1 MTPNNA
7 AMNLARKLTIA
18 LVASTL
24 LAAGGCSRAKDDATR
39 AVSTAEASLAA
50 VRDDAARY
58 MPNELQ
64 SVDSSVTALKESMA
78 KGDYKVVVANAPS
91 VNSSIESL
99 KSGVAA
105 KKEENTAAGAE
116 WNTYA
121 TDVPQMVTALQSRI
135 DTLGKSKH
143 MPKNLD
149 STAFGTVK
157 TDLETLKVDWAA
169 ASAAHDS
176 GNNIEALTKARA
188 AKATGE
194 RLLTQLGMN
203 AKG

>member
-1 MTPNNA
+1 MTFRNGA
-7 AMNLARKLTIA
+7 SNLARTLTIA
-18 LVASTL
+18 LMASTL
-24 LAAGGCSRAKDDATR
+24 LAIGGCSRAKDDATR
-39 AVSTAEASLAA
+39 AVSTAEASLAD

-78 KGDYKVVVANAPS
+78 KGDYKVVVANAPA

-105 KKEENTAAGAE
+105 KRAENTAAAAE

-121 TDVPQMVTALQSRI
+121 TDVPQMVTALQSRV
-135 DTLGKSKH
+135 DTLSKSKR

-157 TDLETLKVDWAA
+157 TDLEALKGDWAA
-169 ASAAHDS
+169 ASSAHDS
-176 GNNIEALTKARA
+176 GNDIEAVNKAKA

-203 AKG
+203 AAG

>member
-1 MTPNNA
+1 MTPTNEA
-7 AMNLARKLTIA
+7 SKLARTLAIA
-18 LVASTL
+18 LMASTL

-64 SVDSSVTALKESMA
+64 SVDSSVTALKASMA
-78 KGDYKVVVANAPS
+78 KGDYKVVKANAPA

-105 KKEENTAAGAE
+105 KKEENTAAAAE

-121 TDVPQMVTALQSRI
+121 TDVPQMVTALQSRV
-135 DTLGKSKH
+135 DTLSKSKR
-143 MPKNLD
+143 MPKNMNAA
-149 STAFGTVK
+149 AFGTVK
-157 TDLETLKVDWAA
+157 TDLETLKADWAA
-169 ASAAHDS
+169 ASSAHDS
-176 GNNIEALTKARA
+176 GNDIEAVNKAKT

-194 RLLTQLGMN
+194 RLLTQLGMK
-203 AKG
+203 AAG